1 MEPGL
6 VRAGVTALEL
16 RLAAPRGGRHRERK
30 RYRDSDEPRRPHR
43 ALCTRAAGGPPSF
56 AAGSRDGRR
65 IVVVAVNGVRNDALD
80 AMGHDL
86 DGLLCRHLRS
96 SWNPSRTSVDSPGGM
111 HAISTATSLR
121 RWPWRP
127 SGSRLSRPALL
138 RPGEAASPS
147 RPTSIRLRT
156 RGVQCSP
163 PGPTAAARSRSRI
176 RRRERA
182 TTSRRGRRTGKL
194 IVFSRCPT
202 GALCHTYSMKPDGS
216 AITPIG
222 RVCPAGATETSCADE
237 NGATLSPDGKLVA
250 LTASTGIVKTDPGG
264 EGWIERS
271 ALTVMNL
278 DGSGRRVV
286 YHLSRNR
293 GDLNGP
299 AFSPNG
305 KQLVF
310 EHVSSGFTSRPGAH
324 AVFVVNLDGSGLKQ
338 LTPWSENSGDN
349 PDWSPD
355 GKWILFHS
363 HVNDPLEQGQ
373 YFVIRPDGSGRKQ
386 VTKLPVS
393 THLASASFAPDSK
406 SIVISK
412 GPEGGNI
419 DVWTISLDGTG
430 LTRVTKSARWESA
443 PDWGKG

>member
-1 MEPGL
+1 M
-6 VRAGVTALEL
+6 
-16 RLAAPRGGRHRERK
+16 
-30 RYRDSDEPRRPHR
+30 
-43 ALCTRAAGGPPSF
+43 
-56 AAGSRDGRR
+56 
-65 IVVVAVNGVRNDALD
+65 VVAVNGVRNDALD

-111 HAISTATSLR
+111 TRFHRYLFASLALAAL
-121 RWPWRP
+121 
-127 SGSRLSRPALL
+127 GIPALAAGAPAAGRGSIAFKTYFDPATDTWSAVFTA
-138 RPGEAASPS
+138 RPDGSGAKQITHPPEG
-147 RPTSIRLRT
+147 TSDD
-156 RGVQCSP
+156 QPAWS
-163 PGPTAAARSRSRI
+163 AD
-176 RRRERA
+176 
-182 TTSRRGRRTGKL
+182 GKL

-286 YHLSRNR
+286 YQLTRNR

-299 AFSPNG
+299 AFSQNG

-363 HVNDPLEQGQ
+363 HVYDPLEQGQ

-386 VTKLPVS
+386 VTKFPVS

-412 GPEGGNI
+412 GPEGGNM

-443 PDWGKG
+443 PDWG